1 MLYLQLII
9 FHIMAIHKLDFGEF
23 DEIDYHLIAIHTSLE
38 DYRLAY
44 FINQKL
50 SINLSKSENEIQINI
65 KEGETKF
72 SRFYYYDTEKT
83 ISWNLIQ
90 NKNEVI
96 QQKNDNG
103 QNLFSNINVEVSTKV
118 YLLPEFKKVDYF
130 LKIED
135 TEETINLLEI
145 QTLLNT
151 IDNISTVYVVETN
164 KIKAKNNLIF

>member
-1 MLYLQLII
+1 
-9 FHIMAIHKLDFGEF
+9 MAIHKLDLGEF

-50 SINLSKSENEIQINI
+50 PINLGKNKNEIQINI

-72 SRFYYYDTEKT
+72 SRFYYYDVEKE

-96 QQKNDNG
+96 QQKNNSG
-103 QNLFSNINVEVSTKV
+103 RNLFSNINMEVSTKV

-130 LKIED
+130 LKIENID
-135 TEETINLLEI
+135 EVMDVLKI
-145 QTLLNT
+145 QSILNT
-151 IDNISTVYVVETN
+151 IESISTAYSVETN
-164 KIKAKNNLIF
+164 KIKSKNNLIF

>member
-1 MLYLQLII
+1 
-9 FHIMAIHKLDFGEF
+9 MAIHKLDLGEF

-50 SINLSKSENEIQINI
+50 PINLSKNKNEIQINI

-72 SRFYYYDTEKT
+72 SRFYYHDAEKE

-90 NKNEVI
+90 NKNEVV
-96 QQKNDNG
+96 QQKKDNG
-103 QNLFSNINVEVSTKV
+103 QNLFSNITLEVSTKV
-118 YLLPEFKKVDYF
+118 YLLPEYKKVDYF
-130 LKIED
+130 LKIENMD
-135 TEETINLLEI
+135 ETMDVAEI
-145 QTLLNT
+145 QDLLNT
-151 IDNISTVYVVETN
+151 IESISTVYAVETN